1 MADGTTVTNT
11 PNTAVVEQPGCA
23 PNDGRTEYA
32 GTDEEKVG
40 NKYTSAEK
48 PKAETIVFRSYTNPD
63 AGEAAELTKLKLQFV
78 NKVKT
83 GSLTIKKEAAEGEQ
97 EQISKGEYTFT
108 VTFANVG
115 GLGLESN
122 LIKKT
127 VTIKGTSSETISG
140 IPVGTRFHIVETSAN
155 NNANVSGVT
164 VVGGGSDCKVVNGK
178 EAIGSIVEYKQ
189 DDPNTVA
196 AVTFTNTTRT
206 LIDIGLTK
214 KWVDANNEPLADDK
228 LDKLPRIIY
237 VQLQRRTETDSEW
250 KPVDVT
256 GQTYV
261 AVERD
266 QGGWT
271 HKFTNLDADDYTSKA
286 ETKPVYQY
294 RVVEGTL
301 EKNGD
306 STTFKPVGDDG
317 ILIING
323 NAYKAESTTADKNNA
338 TITLTN
344 RRLNPKFTLD
354 VTKKSAESDGEDG
367 QQKLLAG
374 VEFTLEKMKNDDN
387 GKLVV
392 DSSFKRTGVTNDQG
406 ELMLTDSSGEA
417 TATKGFKELEAGTYR
432 LTETKAAKDY
442 NLLSEP
448 ITIIFSKD
456 GKCKVGDDNLMQANG
471 NEIFTGNAADGY
483 KLALTVLNRKT
494 PALPHTGEDA
504 PSLWLL
510 IGLPLAVAGLL
521 ILVFRYNK
529 KGGRTR

>member
-1 MADGTTVTNT
+1 M
-11 PNTAVVEQPGCA
+11 
-23 PNDGRTEYA
+23 
-32 GTDEEKVG
+32 
-40 NKYTSAEK
+40 
-48 PKAETIVFRSYTNPD
+48 
-63 AGEAAELTKLKLQFV
+63 
-78 NKVKT
+78 
-83 GSLTIKKEAAEGEQ
+83 
-97 EQISKGEYTFT
+97 
-108 VTFANVG
+108 
-115 GLGLESN
+115 
-122 LIKKT
+122 
-127 VTIKGTSSETISG
+127 
-140 IPVGTRFHIVETSAN
+140 ETSAN

-189 DDPNTVA
+189 DEPSTIAVA
-196 AVTFTNTTRT
+196 TFTNTTRT

-214 KWVDANNEPLADDK
+214 QWVDANNEPLADDK

-301 EKNGD
+301 ETKDGN
-306 STTFKPVGDDG
+306 TTFKPVGDDG

-344 RRLNPKFTLD
+344 TQLNPKFNLD
-354 VTKKSAESDGEDG
+354 ILKKSADEPDTPL
-367 QQKLLAG
+367 KG
-374 VEFTLEKMKNDDN
+374 VEFKLEKLMTDGKTVDD
-387 GKLVV
+387 
-392 DSSFKRTGVTNDQG
+392 SFTARIGITNAQG
-406 ELMLTDSSGEA
+406 EVKEKGPDENA
-417 TATKGFKELEAGTYR
+417 TEQDIFHALEAGTYR

-448 ITIIFSKD
+448 ITIIFSKE
-456 GKCKVGDDNLMQANG
+456 GKYQVGADVLTAAKPGTNY
-471 NEIFTGNAADGY
+471 TGDAATGY
-483 KLALTVLNRKT
+483 TLKLTVLNRKT
-494 PALPHTGEDA
+494 PALPHTGADA